1 MTDFNDALGI
11 LLAYGFTE
19 NCSKRA
25 LIAVGEPYSIDAAL
39 DWISEHR
46 YDENIDEPMPA
57 TN

>member
-1 MTDFNDALGI
+1 MNDYTTALSV

-25 LIAVGEPYSIDAAL
+25 LAAIEPSYSIDAAL

-46 YDENIDEPMPA
+46 YDTDIDDPI
-57 TN
+57 TDTK